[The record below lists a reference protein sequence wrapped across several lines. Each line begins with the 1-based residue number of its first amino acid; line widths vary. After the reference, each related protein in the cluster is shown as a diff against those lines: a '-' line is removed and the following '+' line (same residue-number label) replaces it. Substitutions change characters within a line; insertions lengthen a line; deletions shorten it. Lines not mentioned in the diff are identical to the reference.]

1 MNFLA
6 DKSYLAIKPQ
16 ADAFT
21 PIRPTIHLPLVSESI
36 KLNPNVTADR
46 RMKGLD
52 WKSNDVSKGERM
64 VEGDVTLWGDVDTLA
79 HLFNIMHLKGST
91 TGSGTD
97 GYTHPFGVGEGD
109 AYTFEIPRG
118 NYAERFFGVRGD
130 KLNLSFSENKMMAKL
145 SIKALGHW
153 YSGTLA
159 VALTGAGMTEV
170 VLNQEFSLTPTKGL
184 AVGDVIIVGGVEV
197 TLTSVDA
204 DGITVGFAST
214 AITASVGDAVYLKA
228 QTPSF
233 ALTSEPLTV
242 NNTLVGVGADDTAA
256 DTAAG
261 SSATA
266 QEVDGLE
273 IEFSN
278 NLLEAKQLGIEG
290 TGRLLNQ
297 VRECQVKM
305 KKMFDTPDQHRK
317 WIEEVKQ
324 AITIIGTGK
333 FIKSDFTTSEK
344 LTLKFY
350 NVKLTENPQPL
361 NVGGYIFD
369 EQNFE
374 VLYDTGDAKAFD
386 ATIVNRI
393 AGTTL

>member
-1 MNFLA
+1 MNYLA

-16 ADAFT
+16 VDAFT
-21 PIRPTIHLPLVSESI
+21 AIRPTVHIPLVSDSI

-52 WKSNDVSKGERM
+52 WKANDTSKGERM
-64 VEGDVTLWGDVDTLA
+64 VEGDVSLWGDVDTLA

-91 TGSGTD
+91 TGNGTD
-97 GYTHPFGVGEGD
+97 GYTHPFGIGEGD
-109 AYTFEIPRG
+109 HYTFEIPRG
-118 NYAERFFGVRGD
+118 AYAERFFGVRGD
-130 KLNLSFSENKMMAKL
+130 KLNLTFSENKMMAKL
-145 SIKALGHW
+145 SIKAIGHW

-159 VALTGAGMTEV
+159 VALTGAGMDEL
-170 VLNQEFSLTPTKGL
+170 VLNQEYSLTPNNGL
-184 AVGDVIIVGGVEV
+184 AVDDVLLVGGVEV
-197 TLTSVDA
+197 TITSVDA
-204 DGITVGFAST
+204 DGVTVGFGST
-214 AITASVGDAVYLKA
+214 TVTASVGDAVYLKA

-233 ALTSEPLTV
+233 SLTSEPLTV
-242 NNTLVGVGADDTAA
+242 NNTLVGVGADDSAA
-256 DTAAG
+256 DTAAA
-261 SSATA
+261 SASTA
-266 QEVDGLE
+266 QQVDSLE

-317 WIEEVKQ
+317 WIEEQKQ
-324 AITIIGTGK
+324 AITIIGRGK
-333 FIKSDFTTSEK
+333 FIKSDFTTEEN
-344 LTLKFY
+344 LTIKFY

-386 ATIVNRI
+386 VTIVNRI